1 MRRIVGLAVV
11 VGVLAWGQVA
21 QAAPL
26 KTYTYTGHP
35 FELASSPFT
44 TSDLIS
50 GFFTVDCG
58 LAGGGGDC
66 SSLTFG
72 VYNAAV
78 IDFSFS
84 AGPLTIG
91 SGGLPALGTD
101 LSFSTSG
108 DMNISS
114 WAVFLAGDPTFDTR
128 IIFSPNSDI
137 AAVQGAGFGFAS
149 TLGSWQLTTGPEPTT
164 LLLLGTGLAIAG
176 YRRRRQVRR

>member
-58 LAGGGGDC
+58 LAGGGGRLFFPHLWC
-66 SSLTFG
+66 LQR
-72 VYNAAV
+72 
-78 IDFSFS
+78 
-84 AGPLTIG
+84 
-91 SGGLPALGTD
+91 GGYR
-101 LSFSTSG
+101 F
-108 DMNISS
+108 
-114 WAVFLAGDPTFDTR
+114 
-128 IIFSPNSDI
+128 
-137 AAVQGAGFGFAS
+137 Q
-149 TLGSWQLTTGPEPTT
+149 
-164 LLLLGTGLAIAG
+164 LLGWSVDHRFWRASGA
-176 YRRRRQVRR
+176 RD